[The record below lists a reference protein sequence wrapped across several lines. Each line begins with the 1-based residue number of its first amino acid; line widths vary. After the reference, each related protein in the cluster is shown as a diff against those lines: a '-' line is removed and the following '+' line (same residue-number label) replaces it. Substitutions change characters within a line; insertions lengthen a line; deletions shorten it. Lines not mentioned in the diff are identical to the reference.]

1 MSFLEGKVDALSSD
15 IKDPYTLAISSY
27 ALSLVGSTRKIK
39 ALKELRKMAIEKG
52 KGNKDL
58 FSFMCHSFRPSR
70 GLPQGKVTEKRRFF
84 KVREKSG
91 NFVRSQRNSLISSE
105 SAKSQGLCW

>member
-15 IKDPYTLAISSY
+15 IKDPYTLAITSY
-27 ALSLVGSTRKIK
+27 ALSLVGSTKKIK

-52 KGNKDL
+52 KENKNI
-58 FSFMCHSFRPSR
+58 FSFMCHSFLPSR

-84 KVREKSG
+84 KAREKSG
-91 NFVRSQRNSLISSE
+91 NFVKSQGNSLILSKSV
-105 SAKSQGLCW
+105 KSQRVGW